1 MRPSYLPMEPQY
13 EGPLKYYVT
22 LCKQGLLL
30 PGRKFKRSEN
40 PKISVIIPMYNEQK
54 NALTIIRSC
63 QNQTMQDIEIVCV
76 NDNSN
81 DKTLEILESLQK
93 VDPRIV
99 IITNETNRGVIYNR
113 IFGALHSRGEYV
125 TFIDAD
131 DAMCNFD
138 IFQKAYDNATKDYG
152 EKLDIVHYQTCGC
165 KYLDNGEMDKFYLF
179 FTFNLFN
186 FNKVIKQPEIR
197 DNYMQK
203 KKHVTGSGF
212 VFDKIYSRNLIKRI
226 ADYIGPHIW
235 NQNLIFVDDFLLAFA
250 AMRTTDSIVNSGQV
264 GYWHFM
270 DTVTSTTSNVFE
282 IIGDRLKNP
291 DKTNK
296 KLGDYMIILER
307 MLELTEDDKESLEI
321 REDILSNLVQDQYL
335 PSIARSVHF
344 DKFLSLFEKLYNWK
358 YITKEAQKRIS
369 EKYQKCAEK
378 NAAHREEWFA
388 KVAEQKRLKEEQ
400 QQNNGSQSD
409 KNKKA
414 DAE

>member
-1 MRPSYLPMEPQY
+1 MRPSYLKMEPQY

-22 LCKQGLLL
+22 LCKKDVLL
-30 PGRKFKRSEN
+30 PGRRFIRSEK
-40 PKISVIIPMYNEQK
+40 PKISVIIPMFNEQK
-54 NALTIIRSC
+54 NALTVIRSV
-63 QNQTMQDIEIVCV
+63 QNQTLQDIEIVCV

-93 VDPRIV
+93 VDPRIT
-99 IITNETNRGVIYNR
+99 IITNPTNRGVIYNR
-113 IFGALHSRGEYV
+113 IFGALHSKGEYV

-131 DAMCNFD
+131 DALCNFE
-138 IFQKAYDNATKDYG
+138 ILQKVYNMATKEYK
-152 EKLDIVHYQTCGC
+152 EKLDIVHFQTCGC
-165 KYLDNGEMDKFYLF
+165 KYLDNGEMDDFYLF
-179 FTFNLFN
+179 FTFNLSN
-186 FNKVIKQPEIR
+186 FNILIKQPEIR

-203 KKHVTGSGF
+203 RKHVTGSGF
-212 VFDKIYSRNLIKRI
+212 VFDKIYSRELVYRI
-226 ADYIGPHIW
+226 ADYIGPHVW

-250 AMRTTDSIVNSGQV
+250 AMRTTNSIVNSGQV

-282 IIGDRLKNP
+282 IEGYRLKNP

-307 MLELTEDDKESLEI
+307 MLELTDDDKETLEI

-358 YITKEAQKRIS
+358 YITQDAKRRINKYVEFCLKYWVDP
-369 EKYQKCAEK
+369 EKKVKYILD
-378 NAAHREEWFA
+378 A
-388 KVAEQKRLKEEQ
+388 KDL
-400 QQNNGSQSD
+400 
-409 KNKKA
+409 
-414 DAE
+414 

>member
-81 DKTLEILESLQK
+81 DKTLGILESLQK

-131 DAMCNFD
+131 DAMCNFE

-358 YITKEAQKRIS
+358 YITKEAQKRIN
-369 EKYQKCAEK
+369 KYVEFCLKY
-378 NAAHREEWFA
+378 WVDPA
-388 KVAEQKRLKEEQ
+388 KKIKYIL
-400 QQNNGSQSD
+400 
-409 KNKKA
+409 
-414 DAE
+414 DAKDDD

>member
-1 MRPSYLPMEPQY
+1 MRPSYLKMDLQY
-13 EGPLKYYVT
+13 ETPLKYYVT
-22 LCKQGLLL
+22 LCKKGVLL
-30 PGRKFKRSEN
+30 PGRKFIRSEK
-40 PKISVIIPMYNEQK
+40 PKISVIIPMYNEEK
-54 NALTIIRSC
+54 NALTIIRSV
-63 QNQTMQDIEIVCV
+63 QNQTLQDIEIVCV

-93 VDPRIV
+93 VDPRIT
-99 IITNETNRGVIYNR
+99 IITNLTNRGVIYNR
-113 IFGALHSRGEYV
+113 IFGALQSKGEYV

-131 DAMCNFD
+131 DAMCNFE
-138 IFQKAYDNATKDYG
+138 IFERAYNNATKDFG

-165 KYLDNGEMDKFYLF
+165 KYLDNGEMDNFYLF
-179 FTFNLFN
+179 FTFNLHN
-186 FNKVIKQPEIR
+186 FNQVIKQPEIR

-212 VFDKIYSRNLIKRI
+212 VFDKIYSKELIYRI
-226 ADYIGPHIW
+226 ADYLGPHIW

-250 AMRTTDSIVNSGQV
+250 AMRTTNSIVNSGQV

-282 IIGDRLKNP
+282 IEGYRLKNP

-307 MLELTEDDKESLEI
+307 MLELTDDDKEALEI

-358 YITKEAQKRIS
+358 YITPDAKKRINKYVEFCLKYWVDP
-369 EKYQKCAEK
+369 EKKVRYILE
-378 NAAHREEWFA
+378 A
-388 KVAEQKRLKEEQ
+388 K
-400 QQNNGSQSD
+400 D
-409 KNKKA
+409 
-414 DAE
+414 

>member
-1 MRPSYLPMEPQY
+1 MRPSYLKMDLQY
-13 EGPLKYYVT
+13 ETPLKYYVT
-22 LCKQGLLL
+22 LCKKGVLL
-30 PGRKFKRSEN
+30 PGRKFVRSEK
-40 PKISVIIPMYNEQK
+40 PKISVIIPMYNEEK
-54 NALTIIRSC
+54 NALTIVRSV
-63 QNQTMQDIEIVCV
+63 QNQTLQDIEIVCV

-93 VDPRIV
+93 VDPRIT
-99 IITNETNRGVIYNR
+99 IITNLTNRGVIYNR
-113 IFGALHSRGEYV
+113 IFGALQSKGEYV

-131 DAMCNFD
+131 DAMCNFE
-138 IFQKAYDNATKDYG
+138 IFERAYNNATKDYG

-165 KYLDNGEMDKFYLF
+165 KYLDNGEMDNFYLF
-179 FTFNLFN
+179 FTFNLHN
-186 FNKVIKQPEIR
+186 FNQVIKQPEIR

-212 VFDKIYSRNLIKRI
+212 VFDKIYSKELIYRI
-226 ADYIGPHIW
+226 ADYLGPHIW

-250 AMRTTDSIVNSGQV
+250 AMRTTNSIVNSGQV

-282 IIGDRLKNP
+282 IEGYRLKNP

-307 MLELTEDDKESLEI
+307 MLELTDDDKETLEI

-358 YITKEAQKRIS
+358 YITPDAKKRINKYVEFCLKYWVDP
-369 EKYQKCAEK
+369 EKKVRYILE
-378 NAAHREEWFA
+378 A
-388 KVAEQKRLKEEQ
+388 K
-400 QQNNGSQSD
+400 D
-409 KNKKA
+409 
-414 DAE
+414 

>member
-1 MRPSYLPMEPQY
+1 MRPSYLKMDLQY
-13 EGPLKYYVT
+13 ETPLKYYVT
-22 LCKQGLLL
+22 LCKKGMLL
-30 PGRKFKRSEN
+30 PGRKFIRSEK
-40 PKISVIIPMYNEQK
+40 PKISVIIPMYNEEK
-54 NALTIIRSC
+54 NALTIIRSV
-63 QNQTMQDIEIVCV
+63 QNQTLQDIEIVCV

-93 VDPRIV
+93 DDPRIT
-99 IITNETNRGVIYNR
+99 IITNLTNRGVIYNR
-113 IFGALHSRGEYV
+113 IFGALQSKGEYV

-131 DAMCNFD
+131 DAMCNFE
-138 IFQKAYDNATKDYG
+138 IFERAYNNATKDFG

-165 KYLDNGEMDKFYLF
+165 KYLDNGEMDNFYLF
-179 FTFNLFN
+179 FTFNLHN
-186 FNKVIKQPEIR
+186 FNQVIKQPEIR

-212 VFDKIYSRNLIKRI
+212 VFDKIYSKELIYRI
-226 ADYIGPHIW
+226 ADYLGPHIW

-250 AMRTTDSIVNSGQV
+250 AMRTTNSIVNSGQV

-282 IIGDRLKNP
+282 IEGYRLKNP

-307 MLELTEDDKESLEI
+307 MLELTDDDKETLEI

-358 YITKEAQKRIS
+358 YITPDAKKRINKYVEFCLKYWVDP
-369 EKYQKCAEK
+369 EKKVRYILE
-378 NAAHREEWFA
+378 A
-388 KVAEQKRLKEEQ
+388 K
-400 QQNNGSQSD
+400 D
-409 KNKKA
+409 
-414 DAE
+414 

>member
-131 DAMCNFD
+131 DAMCNFE

-212 VFDKIYSRNLIKRI
+212 VFDKIYSRN
-226 ADYIGPHIW
+226 
-235 NQNLIFVDDFLLAFA
+235 A

-358 YITKEAQKRIS
+358 YITKEAQKRIN
-369 EKYQKCAEK
+369 KYVEFCLKY
-378 NAAHREEWFA
+378 WVDPA
-388 KVAEQKRLKEEQ
+388 KKIKYIL
-400 QQNNGSQSD
+400 
-409 KNKKA
+409 
-414 DAE
+414 DAKDDD

>member
-1 MRPSYLPMEPQY
+1 MRPSYLKMEPQY
-13 EGPLKYYVT
+13 EGPLKYYVS
-22 LCKQGLLL
+22 LCKKGILL
-30 PGRKFKRSEN
+30 PGRKFVRSSH
-40 PKISVIIPMYNEQK
+40 PKISVIIPMYNEEK
-54 NALTIIRSC
+54 NALTIIRSV
-63 QNQTMQDIEIVCV
+63 QNQTLQDLEIVCV

-93 VDPRIV
+93 IDPRIT
-99 IITNETNRGVIYNR
+99 IITNPTNRGVIYNR
-113 IFGALHSRGEYV
+113 IFGALHSQGEYV

-131 DAMCNFD
+131 DAMCNFE
-138 IFQKAYDNATKDYG
+138 IFQRAYDNATKDYK

-165 KYLDNGEMDKFYLF
+165 KYKDDGEMDDFYLF
-179 FTFNLFN
+179 FTFNLHN
-186 FNKVIKQPEIR
+186 FNQVIKQPEIR

-203 KKHVTGSGF
+203 RKHVTGSGF
-212 VFDKIYSRNLIKRI
+212 VFDKIYSKELIYRI
-226 ADYIGPHIW
+226 ADYLVPHIW

-250 AMRTTDSIVNSGQV
+250 AMRTTNSIVNSGQV

-282 IIGDRLKNP
+282 IEGYRLKNP

-307 MLELTEDDKESLEI
+307 MLELTDDDKETLEI

-358 YITKEAQKRIS
+358 YTTEIVKKKINKYVEFCLKYWVDPEKKVQYILEAKD
-369 EKYQKCAEK
+369 
-378 NAAHREEWFA
+378 
-388 KVAEQKRLKEEQ
+388 L
-400 QQNNGSQSD
+400 
-409 KNKKA
+409 
-414 DAE
+414 

>member
-22 LCKQGLLL
+22 LCKQGILL
-30 PGRKFKRSEN
+30 PGRKFVRSEN
-40 PKISVIIPMYNEQK
+40 PKISVIIPMYNEEK
-54 NALTIIRSC
+54 NALTIIRSV
-63 QNQTMQDIEIVCV
+63 QNQTLQDLEIVCV

-81 DKTLEILESLQK
+81 DKTLEILQSLQK
-93 VDPRIV
+93 VDPRIT
-99 IITNETNRGVIYNR
+99 IITNTTNRGVIYNR
-113 IFGALHSRGEYV
+113 IFGALHSQGEYV

-131 DAMCNFD
+131 DAMCNFE

-165 KYLDNGEMDKFYLF
+165 KYLDNGEMDRFYLF
-179 FTFNLFN
+179 FTFNLYN

-212 VFDKIYSRNLIKRI
+212 VFDKIYSRPLMKRI

-250 AMRTTDSIVNSGQV
+250 TMRTTDSIVNSGQV

-282 IIGDRLKNP
+282 IVENRLKNP

-344 DKFLSLFEKLYNWK
+344 EKFLSLFEKLYNWK
-358 YITKEAQKRIS
+358 YVTTEVKKRIN
-369 EKYQKCAEK
+369 KYVEFCLKYWVDPVK
-378 NAAHREEWFA
+378 KVKYILDA
-388 KVAEQKRLKEEQ
+388 K
-400 QQNNGSQSD
+400 D
-409 KNKKA
+409 
-414 DAE
+414 D

>member
-131 DAMCNFD
+131 DAMCNFE

-358 YITKEAQKRIS
+358 YITKEAQKRIN
-369 EKYQKCAEK
+369 KYVEFCLKY
-378 NAAHREEWFA
+378 WVDPA
-388 KVAEQKRLKEEQ
+388 KKIKYIL
-400 QQNNGSQSD
+400 
-409 KNKKA
+409 
-414 DAE
+414 DAKGDD

>member
-131 DAMCNFD
+131 DAMCNFE

-226 ADYIGPHIW
+226 ADFIGPHIW

-358 YITKEAQKRIS
+358 YITKEAQKRIN
-369 EKYQKCAEK
+369 KYVEFCLKY
-378 NAAHREEWFA
+378 WVDPA
-388 KVAEQKRLKEEQ
+388 KKIKYIL
-400 QQNNGSQSD
+400 
-409 KNKKA
+409 
-414 DAE
+414 DAKDDD

>member
-1 MRPSYLPMEPQY
+1 MRPSYLKMDLQY
-13 EGPLKYYVT
+13 ETPLKYYVT
-22 LCKQGLLL
+22 LCKKGMLL
-30 PGRKFKRSEN
+30 PDRKSIRSEK
-40 PKISVIIPMYNEQK
+40 PKISVIIPMYNEEK
-54 NALTIIRSC
+54 NALTIIRSV
-63 QNQTMQDIEIVCV
+63 QNQTLQDIEIVCV

-93 VDPRIV
+93 VDPRIT
-99 IITNETNRGVIYNR
+99 IITNLTNRGVIYNR
-113 IFGALHSRGEYV
+113 IFGALQSKGEYV

-131 DAMCNFD
+131 DAMCNFE
-138 IFQKAYDNATKDYG
+138 IFERAYNNATKDFG

-165 KYLDNGEMDKFYLF
+165 KYLDNGEMDNFYLF
-179 FTFNLFN
+179 FTFNLHN
-186 FNKVIKQPEIR
+186 FNQVIKQPEIR

-212 VFDKIYSRNLIKRI
+212 VFDKIYSKELIYRI
-226 ADYIGPHIW
+226 ADYLGPHIW

-250 AMRTTDSIVNSGQV
+250 AMRTTNSIVNSGQV

-282 IIGDRLKNP
+282 IEGYRLKNP

-307 MLELTEDDKESLEI
+307 MLELTDDDKETLEI

-358 YITKEAQKRIS
+358 YITPDAKKRINKYVEFCLKYWVDP
-369 EKYQKCAEK
+369 EKKVRYILE
-378 NAAHREEWFA
+378 A
-388 KVAEQKRLKEEQ
+388 K
-400 QQNNGSQSD
+400 D
-409 KNKKA
+409 
-414 DAE
+414 

>member
-1 MRPSYLPMEPQY
+1 MRPSYLKMDLQY
-13 EGPLKYYVT
+13 ETPLKYYVT
-22 LCKQGLLL
+22 LCKKGVLL
-30 PGRKFKRSEN
+30 PGRKFVRSEK
-40 PKISVIIPMYNEQK
+40 PKISVIIPMYNEEK
-54 NALTIIRSC
+54 NALTIIRSV
-63 QNQTMQDIEIVCV
+63 QNQTLQDIEIVCV

-93 VDPRIV
+93 VDPRIT
-99 IITNETNRGVIYNR
+99 IITNLTNRGVIYNR
-113 IFGALHSRGEYV
+113 IFGALQSKGEYV

-131 DAMCNFD
+131 DAMCNFE
-138 IFQKAYDNATKDYG
+138 IFERAYNNATKDFG

-165 KYLDNGEMDKFYLF
+165 KYLDNGEMDNFYLF
-179 FTFNLFN
+179 FTFNLHN
-186 FNKVIKQPEIR
+186 FNQVIKQPEIR

-203 KKHVTGSGF
+203 KKHVTDSGF
-212 VFDKIYSRNLIKRI
+212 VFDKIYSKELIYRI
-226 ADYIGPHIW
+226 AGYLGPHIW

-250 AMRTTDSIVNSGQV
+250 AMRTTNSIVNSGQV

-282 IIGDRLKNP
+282 IEGYRLKNP

-307 MLELTEDDKESLEI
+307 MLELTDDDKETLEI

-358 YITKEAQKRIS
+358 YITPDAKKRINKYVEFCLKYWVDP
-369 EKYQKCAEK
+369 EKKVRYILE
-378 NAAHREEWFA
+378 A
-388 KVAEQKRLKEEQ
+388 K
-400 QQNNGSQSD
+400 D
-409 KNKKA
+409 
-414 DAE
+414 

>member
-1 MRPSYLPMEPQY
+1 MRPSYLKMDLQY
-13 EGPLKYYVT
+13 ETPLKYYVT
-22 LCKQGLLL
+22 VCKKGMLL
-30 PGRKFKRSEN
+30 PGRKFIRSEK
-40 PKISVIIPMYNEQK
+40 PKISVIIQMYNEEK
-54 NALTIIRSC
+54 NALTIIRSV
-63 QNQTMQDIEIVCV
+63 QNQTLQDIEIVCV

-93 VDPRIV
+93 VDPRIT
-99 IITNETNRGVIYNR
+99 IITNLTNRGVIYNR
-113 IFGALHSRGEYV
+113 IFGALQSKGEYV

-131 DAMCNFD
+131 DAMCNFE
-138 IFQKAYDNATKDYG
+138 IFERAYNNATKDFG

-165 KYLDNGEMDKFYLF
+165 KYLDNGEMDNFYLF
-179 FTFNLFN
+179 FTFNLHN
-186 FNKVIKQPEIR
+186 FNQVIKQPEIR

-212 VFDKIYSRNLIKRI
+212 VFDKIYSKELIYRI
-226 ADYIGPHIW
+226 ADYLGPHIW

-250 AMRTTDSIVNSGQV
+250 AMRTTNSIVNSGQV

-282 IIGDRLKNP
+282 IEGYRLKNP

-307 MLELTEDDKESLEI
+307 MLELTDDDKETLEI

-358 YITKEAQKRIS
+358 YITPDAKKRINKYVEFCLKYWVDP
-369 EKYQKCAEK
+369 EKKVRYILE
-378 NAAHREEWFA
+378 A
-388 KVAEQKRLKEEQ
+388 K
-400 QQNNGSQSD
+400 D
-409 KNKKA
+409 
-414 DAE
+414 

>member
-22 LCKQGLLL
+22 LCKQGILL
-30 PGRKFKRSEN
+30 PGRKFVRSEN
-40 PKISVIIPMYNEQK
+40 PKISVIIPMYNEEK
-54 NALTIIRSC
+54 NALTIIRSV
-63 QNQTMQDIEIVCV
+63 QNQTLQDLEIVCV

-81 DKTLEILESLQK
+81 DKTLEILQSLQK
-93 VDPRIV
+93 VDPRIT
-99 IITNETNRGVIYNR
+99 IITNTTNRGVIYNR
-113 IFGALHSRGEYV
+113 IFGALHSKGEYV

-131 DAMCNFD
+131 DAMCNFE

-165 KYLDNGEMDKFYLF
+165 KYLDNGEMDRFYLF

-212 VFDKIYSRNLIKRI
+212 VFDKIYSRPLMKRI

-282 IIGDRLKNP
+282 IVENRLKNP

-344 DKFLSLFEKLYNWK
+344 EKFLSLFEKLYNWK
-358 YITKEAQKRIS
+358 YVTTE
-369 EKYQKCAEK
+369 
-378 NAAHREEWFA
+378 
-388 KVAEQKRLKEEQ
+388 V
-400 QQNNGSQSD
+400 
-409 KNKKA
+409 KKKLINMLNFV
-414 DAE
+414 

>member
-358 YITKEAQKRIS
+358 YITKEAQKRIN
-369 EKYQKCAEK
+369 KYVEFCLKY
-378 NAAHREEWFA
+378 WVDPA
-388 KVAEQKRLKEEQ
+388 KKIKYIL
-400 QQNNGSQSD
+400 
-409 KNKKA
+409 
-414 DAE
+414 DAKDDD

>member
-22 LCKQGLLL
+22 LCKQGILL
-30 PGRKFKRSEN
+30 PGRKFVRSEN
-40 PKISVIIPMYNEQK
+40 PKISVIIPMYNEEK
-54 NALTIIRSC
+54 NALTIIRSV
-63 QNQTMQDIEIVCV
+63 QNQTLQDLEIVCV

-81 DKTLEILESLQK
+81 DKTLEILQSLQK
-93 VDPRIV
+93 VDPRIT
-99 IITNETNRGVIYNR
+99 IITNTTNRGVIYNR
-113 IFGALHSRGEYV
+113 IFGALHSKGEYV

-131 DAMCNFD
+131 DAMCNFE

-165 KYLDNGEMDKFYLF
+165 KYLDNGEMDRFYLF

-212 VFDKIYSRNLIKRI
+212 VFDKIYSRPLMKRI

-282 IIGDRLKNP
+282 IVENRLKNP

-358 YITKEAQKRIS
+358 YITKEAQKRIN
-369 EKYQKCAEK
+369 KYVEFCLKY
-378 NAAHREEWFA
+378 WVDPA
-388 KVAEQKRLKEEQ
+388 KKIKYIL
-400 QQNNGSQSD
+400 
-409 KNKKA
+409 
-414 DAE
+414 DAKDDD

>member
-1 MRPSYLPMEPQY
+1 MRPSYLKMDKQY
-13 EGPLKYYVT
+13 EDPLKYYVT
-22 LCKQGLLL
+22 LCKKGILL
-30 PGRKFKRSEN
+30 PGRQFVRSPN
-40 PKISVIIPMYNEQK
+40 PKISIIIPMYNEEK

-63 QNQTMQDIEIVCV
+63 QNQTLQDIEIVCV

-93 VDPRIV
+93 IDPRIT
-99 IITNETNRGVIYNR
+99 IITNLTNRGVIYNR
-113 IFGALHSRGEYV
+113 IFGALHSKGEYV

-131 DAMCNFD
+131 DALCNFE
-138 IFQKAYDNATKDYG
+138 ILQKVYNMATKEYK
-152 EKLDIVHYQTCGC
+152 EKLDIVHFQTCGC
-165 KYLDNGEMDKFYLF
+165 KYLDNGEMDDFYLF
-179 FTFNLFN
+179 FTFNLSN
-186 FNKVIKQPEIR
+186 FNILIKQPEIR

-203 KKHVTGSGF
+203 RKHVTGSGF
-212 VFDKIYSRNLIKRI
+212 VFDKIYSRELVYRI
-226 ADYIGPHIW
+226 ADYIGPHVW

-250 AMRTTDSIVNSGQV
+250 AMRTTNSIVNSGQV

-282 IIGDRLKNP
+282 IEGYRLKNP

-307 MLELTEDDKESLEI
+307 MLELTDDDKETLEI

-358 YITKEAQKRIS
+358 YTTPDCKKRINKYIEFCLKYWVDP
-369 EKYQKCAEK
+369 EK
-378 NAAHREEWFA
+378 
-388 KVAEQKRLKEEQ
+388 KVKYILESKDL
-400 QQNNGSQSD
+400 N
-409 KNKKA
+409 
-414 DAE
+414 

>member
-1 MRPSYLPMEPQY
+1 MRPSYLKMDKQY
-13 EGPLKYYVT
+13 EDPLKYYVT
-22 LCKQGLLL
+22 LCKKGILL
-30 PGRKFKRSEN
+30 PGRQFVRSPN
-40 PKISVIIPMYNEQK
+40 PKISIIIPMYNEEK

-63 QNQTMQDIEIVCV
+63 QNQTLQDIEIVCV

-93 VDPRIV
+93 IDPRIT
-99 IITNETNRGVIYNR
+99 IITNLTNRGVIYNR
-113 IFGALHSRGEYV
+113 IFGALHSKGEYV

-131 DAMCNFD
+131 DALCNFE
-138 IFQKAYDNATKDYG
+138 ILQKVYNMATKEYK
-152 EKLDIVHYQTCGC
+152 EKLDIVHFQTCGC
-165 KYLDNGEMDKFYLF
+165 KYLDNGEMDDFYLF
-179 FTFNLFN
+179 FTFNLSN
-186 FNKVIKQPEIR
+186 FNILIKQPEIR

-203 KKHVTGSGF
+203 RKHVTGSGF
-212 VFDKIYSRNLIKRI
+212 VFDKIYSRELVYRI
-226 ADYIGPHIW
+226 ADYIGPHVW

-250 AMRTTDSIVNSGQV
+250 AMRTTNSIVNSGQV

-282 IIGDRLKNP
+282 IEGYRLKNP

-307 MLELTEDDKESLEI
+307 MLELTDDDKETLEI

-358 YITKEAQKRIS
+358 YITQDAKRRINKYVEFCLKYWVDP
-369 EKYQKCAEK
+369 EKKVKYILD
-378 NAAHREEWFA
+378 A
-388 KVAEQKRLKEEQ
+388 KDL
-400 QQNNGSQSD
+400 
-409 KNKKA
+409 
-414 DAE
+414 

>member
-1 MRPSYLPMEPQY
+1 MRPSYLKMDLQY
-13 EGPLKYYVT
+13 ETPLKYYVT
-22 LCKQGLLL
+22 LCKKGVLL
-30 PGRKFKRSEN
+30 PGRKFVRSEK
-40 PKISVIIPMYNEQK
+40 PKISVIIPMYNEEK
-54 NALTIIRSC
+54 NALTIVRSV
-63 QNQTMQDIEIVCV
+63 QNQTLQDIEIVCV

-93 VDPRIV
+93 VDPRIT
-99 IITNETNRGVIYNR
+99 IITNLTNRGVIYNR
-113 IFGALHSRGEYV
+113 IFGALQSKGEYV

-131 DAMCNFD
+131 DAMCNFE
-138 IFQKAYDNATKDYG
+138 IFERAYNNATKDYG

-165 KYLDNGEMDKFYLF
+165 KYLDNGEMDNFYLF
-179 FTFNLFN
+179 FTFNLHN
-186 FNKVIKQPEIR
+186 FNQVIKQPEIR

-212 VFDKIYSRNLIKRI
+212 VFDKIYSKELIYRI
-226 ADYIGPHIW
+226 ADYLGPHIW

-250 AMRTTDSIVNSGQV
+250 AMRTTNSIVNSGQV

-282 IIGDRLKNP
+282 IEGYRLKNP

-307 MLELTEDDKESLEI
+307 MLELTDDDKETLEI

-358 YITKEAQKRIS
+358 YITPDAKKRINKYVEFCLKYWVDP
-369 EKYQKCAEK
+369 EKKVRYILEAK
-378 NAAHREEWFA
+378 N
-388 KVAEQKRLKEEQ
+388 
-400 QQNNGSQSD
+400 
-409 KNKKA
+409 
-414 DAE
+414 

>member
-22 LCKQGLLL
+22 LCKQGILL
-30 PGRKFKRSEN
+30 PGRKFVRSEN
-40 PKISVIIPMYNEQK
+40 PKISVIIPMYNEEK
-54 NALTIIRSC
+54 NALTIIRSV
-63 QNQTMQDIEIVCV
+63 QNQTLQDIEIVCV

-81 DKTLEILESLQK
+81 DKTLEILQSLQK
-93 VDPRIV
+93 VDPRIT
-99 IITNETNRGVIYNR
+99 IITNTTNRGVIYNR
-113 IFGALHSRGEYV
+113 IFGALHSKGEYV

-131 DAMCNFD
+131 DAMCNFE

-165 KYLDNGEMDKFYLF
+165 KYLDNGEMDRFYLF

-212 VFDKIYSRNLIKRI
+212 VFDKIYSRPLMKRI

-282 IIGDRLKNP
+282 IVENRLKNP

-344 DKFLSLFEKLYNWK
+344 EKFLSLFEKLYNWK
-358 YITKEAQKRIS
+358 YVTTEVKKRINKYVEFCLKYWVDP
-369 EKYQKCAEK
+369 EKKVKYILD
-378 NAAHREEWFA
+378 A
-388 KVAEQKRLKEEQ
+388 K
-400 QQNNGSQSD
+400 D
-409 KNKKA
+409 
-414 DAE
+414 D

>member
-1 MRPSYLPMEPQY
+1 MRPSYLKMDLQY
-13 EGPLKYYVT
+13 ETPLKYYVT
-22 LCKQGLLL
+22 LCKKGMLL
-30 PGRKFKRSEN
+30 PGRKFIRSEK
-40 PKISVIIPMYNEQK
+40 PKISVIIPMYNEEK
-54 NALTIIRSC
+54 NALTIIRSV
-63 QNQTMQDIEIVCV
+63 QNQTLQDIEIVCV

-93 VDPRIV
+93 VDPRIT
-99 IITNETNRGVIYNR
+99 IITNLTNRGVIYNR
-113 IFGALHSRGEYV
+113 IFGALQSKGEYV

-131 DAMCNFD
+131 DAMCNFE
-138 IFQKAYDNATKDYG
+138 IFERAYNNATKDFG

-165 KYLDNGEMDKFYLF
+165 KYLDNGEMDNFYLF
-179 FTFNLFN
+179 FTFNLHN
-186 FNKVIKQPEIR
+186 FNQVIKQPEIR

-212 VFDKIYSRNLIKRI
+212 VFDKIYSKELIYRI
-226 ADYIGPHIW
+226 ADYLGPHIW

-250 AMRTTDSIVNSGQV
+250 AMRTTNSIVNSGQV

-282 IIGDRLKNP
+282 IEGYRLKNP

-307 MLELTEDDKESLEI
+307 MLELTDDDKETLEI

-358 YITKEAQKRIS
+358 YITPDAKKRINKYVEFCLKYWVDP
-369 EKYQKCAEK
+369 EKKVRYKLE
-378 NAAHREEWFA
+378 A
-388 KVAEQKRLKEEQ
+388 K
-400 QQNNGSQSD
+400 D
-409 KNKKA
+409 
-414 DAE
+414 

>member
-81 DKTLEILESLQK
+81 DKTLGILESLQK

-131 DAMCNFD
+131 DAMCNFE

-358 YITKEAQKRIS
+358 YITKEAQKRIN
-369 EKYQKCAEK
+369 KYVEFCLKYWVDPAKKIKYILESK
-378 NAAHREEWFA
+378 N
-388 KVAEQKRLKEEQ
+388 
-400 QQNNGSQSD
+400 D
-409 KNKKA
+409 
-414 DAE
+414 D

>member
-1 MRPSYLPMEPQY
+1 MRPSYLKMDLQY
-13 EGPLKYYVT
+13 ETPLKYYVT
-22 LCKQGLLL
+22 LCKKGVLL
-30 PGRKFKRSEN
+30 PGRKFIRSEK
-40 PKISVIIPMYNEQK
+40 PKISVIIPMYNEEK
-54 NALTIIRSC
+54 NALTIIRSV
-63 QNQTMQDIEIVCV
+63 QNQTLQDIEIVCV

-93 VDPRIV
+93 VDPRIT
-99 IITNETNRGVIYNR
+99 IITNLTNRGVIYNR
-113 IFGALHSRGEYV
+113 IFGALQSKGEYV

-131 DAMCNFD
+131 DAMCNFE
-138 IFQKAYDNATKDYG
+138 IFERAYNNATKDFG

-165 KYLDNGEMDKFYLF
+165 KYLDNGEMDNFYLF
-179 FTFNLFN
+179 FTFNLHN
-186 FNKVIKQPEIR
+186 FNQVIKQPEIR

-212 VFDKIYSRNLIKRI
+212 VFDKIYSKELIYRI
-226 ADYIGPHIW
+226 ADYLGPHIW

-250 AMRTTDSIVNSGQV
+250 AMRTTNSIVNSGQV

-282 IIGDRLKNP
+282 IEGYRLKNP

-307 MLELTEDDKESLEI
+307 MLELTDDDKETLEI

-358 YITKEAQKRIS
+358 YITPDAKKRINKYVEFCLKYWVDP
-369 EKYQKCAEK
+369 EKKVRYILE
-378 NAAHREEWFA
+378 A
-388 KVAEQKRLKEEQ
+388 K
-400 QQNNGSQSD
+400 D
-409 KNKKA
+409 
-414 DAE
+414 

>member
-1 MRPSYLPMEPQY
+1 MRPSYLKMDLQY
-13 EGPLKYYVT
+13 ETPLKYYVT
-22 LCKQGLLL
+22 LCKKGVLL
-30 PGRKFKRSEN
+30 PGRKFVRSEK
-40 PKISVIIPMYNEQK
+40 PKISVIIPMYNEEK
-54 NALTIIRSC
+54 NALTIIRSV
-63 QNQTMQDIEIVCV
+63 QNQTLQDIEIVCV

-93 VDPRIV
+93 VDPRIT
-99 IITNETNRGVIYNR
+99 IITNLTNRGVIYNR
-113 IFGALHSRGEYV
+113 IFGALQSKGEYV

-131 DAMCNFD
+131 DAMCNFE
-138 IFQKAYDNATKDYG
+138 IFERAYNNATKDFG

-165 KYLDNGEMDKFYLF
+165 KYLDNGEMDSFYLF
-179 FTFNLFN
+179 FTFNLHN
-186 FNKVIKQPEIR
+186 FNQVIKQPEIR

-212 VFDKIYSRNLIKRI
+212 VFDKIYSKELIYRI
-226 ADYIGPHIW
+226 ADYLGPHIW

-250 AMRTTDSIVNSGQV
+250 AMRTTNSIVNSGQV

-282 IIGDRLKNP
+282 IEGYRLKNP

-307 MLELTEDDKESLEI
+307 MLELTDDDKETLEI

-358 YITKEAQKRIS
+358 YITSDAKKRINKYLEFCLKYWVDP
-369 EKYQKCAEK
+369 EKKVRYILE
-378 NAAHREEWFA
+378 A
-388 KVAEQKRLKEEQ
+388 K
-400 QQNNGSQSD
+400 D
-409 KNKKA
+409 
-414 DAE
+414 

>member
-131 DAMCNFD
+131 DAMCNFE

-282 IIGDRLKNP
+282 IVGDRLKNP

-344 DKFLSLFEKLYNWK
+344 DKLLSLFEKLYNWK
-358 YITKEAQKRIS
+358 YITKEAQKRIN
-369 EKYQKCAEK
+369 KYVEFCLKY
-378 NAAHREEWFA
+378 WVDPA
-388 KVAEQKRLKEEQ
+388 KKIKYIL
-400 QQNNGSQSD
+400 
-409 KNKKA
+409 
-414 DAE
+414 DAKDDD

>member
-22 LCKQGLLL
+22 LCKKGIYL
-30 PGRKFKRSEN
+30 PGRKFVRSEN
-40 PKISVIIPMYNEQK
+40 PKISVIIPMYNEEK
-54 NALTIIRSC
+54 NASTIILSV
-63 QNQTMQDIEIVCV
+63 QNQTLQDIEIVCV

-93 VDPRIV
+93 VDPRIT
-99 IITNETNRGVIYNR
+99 IITNATNRGVIYNR

-131 DAMCNFD
+131 DAICNFE
-138 IFQKAYDNATKDYG
+138 IFQRAYDNATKDYG

-165 KYLDNGEMDKFYLF
+165 KYLDNGEMDRFYLF

-212 VFDKIYSRNLIKRI
+212 VFDKIYSRPLMKRI

-282 IIGDRLKNP
+282 IVENRLKNP

-307 MLELTEDDKESLEI
+307 MLELTDDDKESLEI

-344 DKFLSLFEKLYNWK
+344 EKFLSLFEKLYNWK
-358 YITKEAQKRIS
+358 YVTTDVQKRINKYVEFCLKYWVDP
-369 EKYQKCAEK
+369 EKKVKYILD
-378 NAAHREEWFA
+378 A
-388 KVAEQKRLKEEQ
+388 K
-400 QQNNGSQSD
+400 D
-409 KNKKA
+409 
-414 DAE
+414 D

>member
-131 DAMCNFD
+131 DAMCNFE

-344 DKFLSLFEKLYNWK
+344 EKFLSLFEKLYNWK
-358 YITKEAQKRIS
+358 YITKEAQKRIN
-369 EKYQKCAEK
+369 KYVEFCLKY
-378 NAAHREEWFA
+378 WVDPA
-388 KVAEQKRLKEEQ
+388 KKIKYIL
-400 QQNNGSQSD
+400 
-409 KNKKA
+409 
-414 DAE
+414 DAKDDD

>member
-22 LCKQGLLL
+22 LCKQGILL
-30 PGRKFKRSEN
+30 PGRKFVRSEN
-40 PKISVIIPMYNEQK
+40 PKISVIIPMYNEEK
-54 NALTIIRSC
+54 NALTIIRSV
-63 QNQTMQDIEIVCV
+63 QNQTLQDIEIVCV

-81 DKTLEILESLQK
+81 DKTLEILQSLQK
-93 VDPRIV
+93 VDPRIT
-99 IITNETNRGVIYNR
+99 IITNTTNRGVIYNR
-113 IFGALHSRGEYV
+113 IFGALHSKGEYV

-131 DAMCNFD
+131 DAMCNFE

-165 KYLDNGEMDKFYLF
+165 KYLDNGEMDRFYLF

-212 VFDKIYSRNLIKRI
+212 VFDKIYSRPLMKRI

-282 IIGDRLKNP
+282 IVENRLKNP

-344 DKFLSLFEKLYNWK
+344 EKFLSLFEKLYNWK
-358 YITKEAQKRIS
+358 YVTTEVKKRINKYVEFCLKYW
-369 EKYQKCAEK
+369 EKKKKKVKYILD
-378 NAAHREEWFA
+378 A
-388 KVAEQKRLKEEQ
+388 K
-400 QQNNGSQSD
+400 D
-409 KNKKA
+409 
-414 DAE
+414 D

>member
-131 DAMCNFD
+131 DAMCNFE

-235 NQNLIFVDDFLLAFA
+235 NQNLIFVDDFLLAFS

-358 YITKEAQKRIS
+358 YITKEAQKRIN
-369 EKYQKCAEK
+369 KYVEFCLKY
-378 NAAHREEWFA
+378 WVDPA
-388 KVAEQKRLKEEQ
+388 KKIKYIL
-400 QQNNGSQSD
+400 
-409 KNKKA
+409 
-414 DAE
+414 DAKDDD

>member
-1 MRPSYLPMEPQY
+1 MRPSYFKMDLQY
-13 EGPLKYYVT
+13 ETPLKYYVT
-22 LCKQGLLL
+22 LCKKGVLL
-30 PGRKFKRSEN
+30 PGRKFIRSEK
-40 PKISVIIPMYNEQK
+40 PKISVIIPMYNEEK
-54 NALTIIRSC
+54 NALTIIRSV
-63 QNQTMQDIEIVCV
+63 QNQTLQDIEIVCV

-93 VDPRIV
+93 VDPRIT
-99 IITNETNRGVIYNR
+99 IITNLTNRGVIYNR
-113 IFGALHSRGEYV
+113 IFGALQSKGEYV

-131 DAMCNFD
+131 DAMCNFE
-138 IFQKAYDNATKDYG
+138 IFERAYNNATKDFG

-165 KYLDNGEMDKFYLF
+165 KYLDNGEMDNFYLF
-179 FTFNLFN
+179 FTFNLHN
-186 FNKVIKQPEIR
+186 FNQVIKQPEIR

-212 VFDKIYSRNLIKRI
+212 VFDKIYSKELIYRI
-226 ADYIGPHIW
+226 ADYLGPHIW

-250 AMRTTDSIVNSGQV
+250 AMRTTNSIVNSGQV

-282 IIGDRLKNP
+282 IEGYRLKNP

-307 MLELTEDDKESLEI
+307 MLELTDDDKETLEI

-358 YITKEAQKRIS
+358 YITPDAKKRINKYVEFCLKYWVDP
-369 EKYQKCAEK
+369 EKKVRYILE
-378 NAAHREEWFA
+378 A
-388 KVAEQKRLKEEQ
+388 K
-400 QQNNGSQSD
+400 D
-409 KNKKA
+409 
-414 DAE
+414 

>member
-1 MRPSYLPMEPQY
+1 MRPSYLKMDLQY
-13 EGPLKYYVT
+13 ETPLKYYVT
-22 LCKQGLLL
+22 LCKKGMLL
-30 PGRKFKRSEN
+30 PGRKFIRSEK
-40 PKISVIIPMYNEQK
+40 PKISVIIPMYNEEK
-54 NALTIIRSC
+54 NALTIIRSV
-63 QNQTMQDIEIVCV
+63 QNQTLQDIEIVCV

-93 VDPRIV
+93 VDPRIT
-99 IITNETNRGVIYNR
+99 IITNLTNRGVIYNR
-113 IFGALHSRGEYV
+113 IFGALQSKGEYV

-131 DAMCNFD
+131 DAMCNFE
-138 IFQKAYDNATKDYG
+138 IFERAYNNATKDFG

-165 KYLDNGEMDKFYLF
+165 KYLDNGEMDNFYLF
-179 FTFNLFN
+179 FTFNLHN

-212 VFDKIYSRNLIKRI
+212 VFDKIYSKELIYRI
-226 ADYIGPHIW
+226 ADYLGPHIW

-250 AMRTTDSIVNSGQV
+250 AMRTTNSIVNSGQV

-282 IIGDRLKNP
+282 IEGYRLKNP

-307 MLELTEDDKESLEI
+307 MLELTDDDKETLEI

-358 YITKEAQKRIS
+358 YITPDAKKRINKYVEFCLKYWVDP
-369 EKYQKCAEK
+369 EKKVRYILE
-378 NAAHREEWFA
+378 A
-388 KVAEQKRLKEEQ
+388 K
-400 QQNNGSQSD
+400 D
-409 KNKKA
+409 
-414 DAE
+414 

>member
-1 MRPSYLPMEPQY
+1 MRPSYLKMDLQY
-13 EGPLKYYVT
+13 ETPLKYYVT
-22 LCKQGLLL
+22 LCKKGVLL
-30 PGRKFKRSEN
+30 PGRKFVRSEK
-40 PKISVIIPMYNEQK
+40 PKISVIIPMYNEEK
-54 NALTIIRSC
+54 NALTIIRSV
-63 QNQTMQDIEIVCV
+63 QNQTLQDIEIVCV

-93 VDPRIV
+93 VDPRIT
-99 IITNETNRGVIYNR
+99 IITNLTNRGVIYNR
-113 IFGALHSRGEYV
+113 IFGALQSKGEYV

-131 DAMCNFD
+131 DAMCNFE
-138 IFQKAYDNATKDYG
+138 IFEKAYNNATKDFG

-165 KYLDNGEMDKFYLF
+165 KYLDNGEMDNFYLF
-179 FTFNLFN
+179 FTFNLHN
-186 FNKVIKQPEIR
+186 FNQVIKQPEIR

-212 VFDKIYSRNLIKRI
+212 VFDKIYSKELIYRI
-226 ADYIGPHIW
+226 ADYLGPHIW

-250 AMRTTDSIVNSGQV
+250 AMRTTNSIVNSGQV

-282 IIGDRLKNP
+282 IEGYRLKNP

-307 MLELTEDDKESLEI
+307 MLELTDDDKETLEI

-358 YITKEAQKRIS
+358 YITPDAKKRINKYVEFCLKYWVDP
-369 EKYQKCAEK
+369 EKKVRYILE
-378 NAAHREEWFA
+378 A
-388 KVAEQKRLKEEQ
+388 K
-400 QQNNGSQSD
+400 D
-409 KNKKA
+409 
-414 DAE
+414 

>member
-1 MRPSYLPMEPQY
+1 MDLQY
-13 EGPLKYYVT
+13 ETPLKYYVT
-22 LCKQGLLL
+22 LCKKGVLL
-30 PGRKFKRSEN
+30 PGRKFIRSEK
-40 PKISVIIPMYNEQK
+40 PKISVIIPMYNEEK
-54 NALTIIRSC
+54 NALTIIRSV
-63 QNQTMQDIEIVCV
+63 QNQTLQDIEIVCV

-93 VDPRIV
+93 VDPRIT
-99 IITNETNRGVIYNR
+99 IITNLTNRGVIYNR
-113 IFGALHSRGEYV
+113 IFGALQSKGEYV

-131 DAMCNFD
+131 DAMCNFE
-138 IFQKAYDNATKDYG
+138 IFERAYNNATKDFG

-165 KYLDNGEMDKFYLF
+165 KYLDNGEMDNFYLF
-179 FTFNLFN
+179 FTFNLHN
-186 FNKVIKQPEIR
+186 FNQVIKQPEIR

-212 VFDKIYSRNLIKRI
+212 VFDKIYSKELIYRI
-226 ADYIGPHIW
+226 ADYLGPHIW

-250 AMRTTDSIVNSGQV
+250 AMRTTNSIVNSGQV

-282 IIGDRLKNP
+282 IEGYRLKNP

-307 MLELTEDDKESLEI
+307 MLELTDDDKETLEI

-358 YITKEAQKRIS
+358 YITPDAKKRINKYVEFCLKYWVDP
-369 EKYQKCAEK
+369 EKKVRYILE
-378 NAAHREEWFA
+378 A
-388 KVAEQKRLKEEQ
+388 K
-400 QQNNGSQSD
+400 D
-409 KNKKA
+409 
-414 DAE
+414 